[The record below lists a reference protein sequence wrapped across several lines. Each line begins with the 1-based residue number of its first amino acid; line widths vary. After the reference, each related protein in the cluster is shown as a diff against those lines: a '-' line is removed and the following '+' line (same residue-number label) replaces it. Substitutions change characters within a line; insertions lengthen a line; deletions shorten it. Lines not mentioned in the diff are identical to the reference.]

1 MFGRGPKLLLL
12 RGGGLLGGL
21 LGGLPG
27 LLGFVRP
34 RGLLGCLVHGLSL
47 LDGLLGGLSGPVLG
61 LRPLLGCG
69 GQLLH
74 GRVRVLAR
82 VLRRALPGPL
92 TRPLRVLARFFL
104 NLLLY
109 GGPLADRVGDGLSN
123 LDLKALLLLRG
134 PVVGAFRFGL
144 KWLHATHVLAFRV
157 LAPRVLAGVLRFL
170 HGLHLGGFPEKLLGV
185 VQSGRRLAGLLFLDL
200 LLLRYGERFEEVLS
214 LLHAGLRLL
223 FLLLSSGVL
232 LIEDL
237 KLRLEILLLFF
248 NFCLS
253 PAPLLDLLLII
264 LESLHPESQQVRE
277 LAEVFCLEQE
287 SHETILAVGV
297 NLLQLFVAFVLGL
310 FETGLGVREVA
321 PSLRYLGEEKTFLEV
336 HVLVLSVLRLAL
348 VEHPLERLERPLG
361 DLYRRV
367 LRLVLR
373 RRALRR
379 RKTPLRSSA
388 LLRLSV
394 LLRCGAFL

>member
-12 RGGGLLGGL
+12 RGGGLLGGF
-21 LGGLPG
+21 LGSLPG
-27 LLGFVRP
+27 LLGLVRLP
-34 RGLLGCLVHGLSL
+34 GLLGCLVHGLSL

-69 GQLLH
+69 GQLLR
-74 GRVRVLAR
+74 GRVRVL
-82 VLRRALPGPL
+82 RRDLPGPL
-92 TRPLRVLARFFL
+92 ARPLRVLARLFL

-109 GGPLADRVGDGLSN
+109 GGPLADRVGDGLGD

-144 KWLHATHVLAFRV
+144 KRLHATRV

-223 FLLLSSGVL
+223 FLLLSSCVL
-232 LIEDL
+232 LIEGL

-287 SHETILAVGV
+287 FHETILAAGV

-336 HVLVLSVLRLAL
+336 HVLVLPVLRLAL
-348 VEHPLERLERPLG
+348 VQHPLERLERPLG